1 VLQYKKYANYNQKG
15 MIIMKKTIVKIVAI
29 ILVLCMTLPIVASA
43 TVVGEVSRVSV
54 TINGDSATS
63 RGFCWYT
70 DEKAGSDVQVASIFA
85 VLSNAE
91 IISGTS
97 SKSMD
102 KYVHKVV
109 VDNLTPNTMYQYR
122 VGDSKTDVWSDVG
135 YFTTSS
141 KTDDTANFIVY
152 ADVQA
157 SNDENFQMAA
167 NVLESAVKT
176 MPNYEFAINLGD
188 FVNDC
193 TNEEWDSYFNNFA
206 FMNMKTTLIPVA
218 GNHEGNLQWFK
229 FNNMFNIG
237 AAEGSMTTTGCYY
250 SFDWGDAH
258 FAVLNTNDMYPMS
271 ASQINWLKNDMNSS
285 DAQWKI
291 VLMHRALYSA
301 GKNINKPDTVVMRN
315 LILPIIDE
323 LGIDVVFAGHDHMY
337 FRSEPVKNEEVQ
349 TAETVTEYWNG
360 ERTTFAVNP
369 DGTTHILPST
379 AGTKRYD
386 VNENA
391 MPPILDS
398 AAVAMDTKDGGVFA
412 TVSLDSEHFVYK
424 AYMVDD
430 ETGEKTLI
438 DSYAIKK
445 TEREAVNEDYVDL
458 PTDVMST
465 VEQNVDSLST
475 QMVKMLLGYLELLF
489 SLL

>member
-1 VLQYKKYANYNQKG
+1 
-15 MIIMKKTIVKIVAI
+15 MKKTVTKII
-29 ILVLCMTLPIVASA
+29 SLILVLCMAFPVMASA
-43 TVVGEVSRVSV
+43 MAGYEVTRVSV

-70 DEKAGSDVQVASIFA
+70 DEKAGTDLQVAPVGDDLA
-85 VLSNAE
+85 KAE
-91 IISGTS
+91 IIKGVRYP
-97 SKSMD
+97 SMS
-102 KYVHKVV
+102 KYVHKAEAE
-109 VDNLTPNTMYQYR
+109 NLTPDTKYQYR
-122 VGDSKTDVWSDVG
+122 VGDSETGVWSKIG

-141 KTDDTANFIVY
+141 ETDDEANFIVF

-157 SNDENFQMAA
+157 SSEENFQQAA
-167 NVLESAVKT
+167 KVLQSAVDT
-176 MPNYEFAINLGD
+176 MPNYEFAVGLGD

-193 TNEEWDSYFNNFA
+193 TNEEWDSYFRNFE
-206 FMNMKTTLIPVA
+206 FMNMNTTLVPVA

-237 AAEGSMTTTGCYY
+237 EAENSAVITGCYY

-258 FAVLNTNDMYPMS
+258 FVVLNSNDMYPMS
-271 ASQINWLKNDMNSS
+271 ASQINWLKNDMNAS

-301 GKNINKPDTVVMRN
+301 GKNINKPDTIIMRN
-315 LILPIIDE
+315 LLLPVIDE

-337 FRSEPVKNEEVQ
+337 MRTEPVKDEKVQ
-349 TAETVTEYWNG
+349 TTQTITEVWNG
-360 ERTTFAVNP
+360 ESTTFALNP

-379 AGTKRYD
+379 AGTKRYS
-386 VNENA
+386 VNEDA
-391 MPPILDS
+391 IPPILENS
-398 AAVAMDTKDGGVFA
+398 AIARDTHDGGVFA

-430 ETGEKTLI
+430 ETGEKLLI

-445 TEREAVNEDYVDL
+445 TEREEVNEDYEDL
-458 PTDVMST
+458 PTDIGST
-465 VEQNVDSLST
+465 VNQHGITFVVELL
-475 QMVKMLLGYLELLF
+475 KMIVSYFKLLF
-489 SLL
+489 SVI

>member
-1 VLQYKKYANYNQKG
+1 
-15 MIIMKKTIVKIVAI
+15 MKKSMVRIVSI
-29 ILVLCMTLPIVASA
+29 ILVFCMAFPMVATA
-43 TVVGEVSRVSV
+43 AAGNEVTRVSV
-54 TINGDSATS
+54 TINGDSATA

-70 DEKAGSDVQVASIFA
+70 DEEAGTDLQIAPVGKD
-85 VLSNAE
+85 LKKAE
-91 IISGTS
+91 IISGIS
-97 SKSMD
+97 YSAMD
-102 KYVHKVV
+102 KYVHKAEAE
-109 VDNLTPNTMYQYR
+109 NLKPGTKYQYR
-122 VGDSKTDVWSDVG
+122 VGDSQSGVWSKTG

-157 SNDENFQMAA
+157 SNDENFKMAA
-167 NVLESAVKT
+167 NVLKSAVKT
-176 MPNYEFAINLGD
+176 MPDYEFAINLGD

-206 FMNMKTTLIPVA
+206 FSNMRTTLVPVA

-229 FNNMFNIG
+229 FDNMFNIG
-237 AAEGSMTTTGCYY
+237 AAEGSQTITGCYY

-258 FAVLNTNDMYPMS
+258 FAVLNSNDMYPMS
-271 ASQINWLKNDMNSS
+271 ASQINWLKNDMNAS

-301 GKNINKPDTVVMRN
+301 GKNINKPDTVIMRN
-315 LILPIIDE
+315 LLLPVIDE

-337 FRSEPVKNEEVQ
+337 FRTKPVKGEEVQ
-349 TAETVTEYWNG
+349 TAQTVTEYWNG
-360 ERTTFAVNP
+360 SKTTFDLNP

-379 AGTKRYD
+379 AGTKRYS
-386 VNENA
+386 VNEEA
-391 MPPILDS
+391 MPPILQS
-398 AAVAMDTKDGGVFA
+398 AALARDTEEGGVFA

-430 ETGEKTLI
+430 ETQKKTLI

-445 TEREAVNEDYVDL
+445 TEREAVNEDYVEL
-458 PTDVMST
+458 PTDINKET
-465 VEQNVDSLST
+465 AEQHINT
-475 QMVKMLLGYLELLF
+475 FTTEIFKMVISYFKLLF
-489 SLL
+489 SLI